1 MYRLAGFAVLLAS
14 VTSAAVGQNSVPL
27 PNASAA
33 PSELSSHSP
42 PKVLAQGLKNLN
54 DLIDILDRRADNVAV
69 TVDGQ
74 AVTDGEVADEL
85 RGYPASVGYMPI
97 QSAYK
102 LALESVMRQRALAI
116 KAVQA
121 GTGNDP
127 AVQRRIMEA
136 TNRVLVAEYLRR
148 EITPRVTD
156 QVLRERYDSQ
166 IAGKPGPLEAHIR
179 VIMLSSWDEALDARN
194 QLRTN
199 KDFGELAKEISKDA
213 SAASSGDLGWVP
225 LDSVDP
231 AIGSVAFALNP
242 GDISTNPVRAAGG
255 WFIVRNDGVRQQ
267 AAPTFEASKE
277 RLRRE
282 IVAEEVRAI
291 RGNMAAKISA
301 EPGKIPSV
309 TLSPPTVK

>member
-179 VIMLSSWDEALDARN
+179 VIMLSSWDEA
-194 QLRTN
+194 
-199 KDFGELAKEISKDA
+199 
-213 SAASSGDLGWVP
+213 
-225 LDSVDP
+225 
-231 AIGSVAFALNP
+231 
-242 GDISTNPVRAAGG
+242 GG